1 MRKPKKQ
8 LAIRTRN
15 AGTWT
20 EAEFWS
26 KIRSALRRISMFR
39 KPITNYKKSKQQ
51 PYKWPKKNQKYVYEC
66 EMCRKLYW
74 GNEVEI
80 NHIVPA
86 WSLKN
91 SDDLKWFVDRLF
103 AEEWFELIC
112 KGCHLLTT
120 KKQRD
125 DKKNQW

>member
-15 AGTWT
+15 AWTWT

-26 KIRSALRRISMFR
+26 KIRSALRHISMFR

-51 PYKWPKKNQKYVYEC
+51 PYKWPKKIQKYVYEC
-66 EMCRKLYW
+66 EQCWRSYSSK
-74 GNEVEI
+74 EVEI

-86 WSLKN
+86 GSLKC

-103 AEEWFELIC
+103 CEEGFELIC
-112 KGCHLLTT
+112 RSCHILTT
-120 KKQRD
+120 KRQRD
-125 DKKNQW
+125 EKNQW